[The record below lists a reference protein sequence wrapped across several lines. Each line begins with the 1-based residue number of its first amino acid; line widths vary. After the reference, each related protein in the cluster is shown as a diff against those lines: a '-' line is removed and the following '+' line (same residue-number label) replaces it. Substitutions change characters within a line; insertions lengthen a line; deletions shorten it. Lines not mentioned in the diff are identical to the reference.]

1 MNGLTKKLILS
12 VLTACVLGFGAM
24 YNKPEPVNIDSSG
37 RNKAVIVT
45 NEKKTPAVPAV
56 VIGENVKAEKLLG
69 RAFAVYDGD
78 TCKLEISGGKVEKLR
93 FAHIDAPEK
102 KQRGGLEAQKFLAN
116 MIDGR
121 DITVIVN
128 TTDRYGRKV
137 ADVYYDGHYVNA
149 EMVKNGY
156 AWHYKSFDKPGSKVY
171 QDFQDL
177 EQQARRNR
185 LGIWSDNSPE
195 PPWEYRKRGK

>member
-12 VLTACVLGFGAM
+12 VLTACFLGFGAM
-24 YNKPEPVNIDSSG
+24 YNRPEPVNIDSST
-37 RNKAVIVT
+37 RNKAVTIT
-45 NEKKTPAVPAV
+45 NEKKTPSVSAV
-56 VIGENVKAEKLLG
+56 VIGENAKAEKLLG

-78 TCKLEISGGKVEKLR
+78 TCKLEIPGGKVEKLR